1 MIERPTRADEYCL
14 NNIAL
19 SYPAQG
25 SSSTPSDTIK
35 PYCICEETPCGL
47 HEIFSAK
54 VDVPQRTTS
63 CQAVYKGSSA
73 QGNNKYQSQ
82 SVFLFSTVTT
92 KYHRSVYAC
101 PCIIG
106 AAIFLCPI
114 AAGPSRESGSIIIV
128 NHKDVDDFEC
138 LTLPNSMISVFC
150 CPTVRRHEV
159 QVSHRLSEALPTTF
173 NVFSTASPSAPWV
186 LARFDCIPITDCHD
200 SALVFDLRPDHTT
213 TRHE

>member
-1 MIERPTRADEYCL
+1 VKRLRVVCTRSSQPKYLRGLPLAKQCIRGHQLKEIT
-14 NNIAL
+14 NIKVSL
-19 SYPAQG
+19 YFCFQLLPQNIID
-25 SSSTPSDTIK
+25 PSM
-35 PYCICEETPCGL
+35 L
-47 HEIFSAK
+47 
-54 VDVPQRTTS
+54 
-63 CQAVYKGSSA
+63 
-73 QGNNKYQSQ
+73 
-82 SVFLFSTVTT
+82 
-92 KYHRSVYAC
+92 C

-128 NHKDVDDFEC
+128 NHKDVDDFER

-173 NVFSTASPSAPWV
+173 NVFSTASPSAPSV
-186 LARFDCIPITDCHD
+186 LTRFVCIPITDCHD